1 MRKITL
7 LTILLIFSAIYSN
20 AQESD
25 YVTSIDR
32 SVQPKQGETPTI
44 DLKQPKTFKLKNG
57 LTVLVVEDN
66 KLPTFSV
73 RISIDNPPSFEGDK
87 AGLNNLSS
95 SLFGEGSKN
104 INKDVFNEEVDYL
117 GATISLGMGFAYAN
131 GLSKHKER
139 IFELLSEAS
148 LSPNFLEEDL
158 NKEKDILITNLKSQE
173 NSPSAIAQRVT
184 GILAYSKDHPYGEYF
199 TEESVNNITIQD
211 IENNYDKMFKPNNA
225 YMVISGDVD
234 FEEVKNL
241 VTNNF
246 KKWKPA
252 KKDLNSQIVDVE
264 DVSTTEVNF
273 IDMPDAVQSELRVLN
288 ITNLRTNS
296 PDHHAT
302 LVANYILGGAFG
314 SYLNMNLREENG
326 WTYGAG
332 SSIARNKWTKATF
345 RASTSV
351 RNAVTDSAVVET
363 LKEINRI
370 RNEYVTDEM
379 LSNAKAKFLGN
390 FIMSTEDK
398 SLLADFAVNIET
410 QDLPKDFYE
419 TFISKINEVTKE
431 DVMRVSKKYLKPE
444 NLRIIVVGKGSE
456 VADKLEAVNYNGKLL
471 PVRYFNKMG
480 EQIEKPVFNKEI
492 SSDITAETVINKY
505 IEKIGGSEK
514 LNSVST
520 ISLEASVTIPGAPF
534 KPKAIIKEKSPNL
547 TSMEMS
553 VEGMG
558 TLMKQKFDGNNGYME
573 QMGQKIPMENDQL
586 ESERGQKGLFDEL
599 YMDTASMEIVSLG
612 PVDGKDAYKIKTKE
626 NSFNYYDAESGL
638 LIMTEESTTQGGNT
652 ITSITKFSDYRE
664 VDGILY
670 AFKREINAGPQKIEF
685 EITNVIFNEEI
696 SDEFFK

>member
-1 MRKITL
+1 M
-7 LTILLIFSAIYSN
+7 
-20 AQESD
+20 
-25 YVTSIDR
+25 
-32 SVQPKQGETPTI
+32 
-44 DLKQPKTFKLKNG
+44 
-57 LTVLVVEDN
+57 
-66 KLPTFSV
+66 
-73 RISIDNPPSFEGDK
+73 
-87 AGLNNLSS
+87 SS
-95 SLFGEGSKN
+95 
-104 INKDVFNEEVDYL
+104 
-117 GATISLGMGFAYAN
+117 
-131 GLSKHKER
+131 
-139 IFELLSEAS
+139 
-148 LSPNFLEEDL
+148 
-158 NKEKDILITNLKSQE
+158 
-173 NSPSAIAQRVT
+173 
-184 GILAYSKDHPYGEYF
+184 
-199 TEESVNNITIQD
+199 
-211 IENNYDKMFKPNNA
+211 
-225 YMVISGDVD
+225 
-234 FEEVKNL
+234 
-241 VTNNF
+241 
-246 KKWKPA
+246 
-252 KKDLNSQIVDVE
+252 
-264 DVSTTEVNF
+264 TEVNF

-431 DVMRVSKKYLKPE
+431 DVMRVSQKYLKPE

-471 PVRYFNKMG
+471 PVKYFNKMG

-492 SSDITAETVINKY
+492 SSDITAETIINKY

-599 YMDTASMEIVSLG
+599 YMDTNTMEIVSLG

-685 EITNVIFNEEI
+685 EITSVIFNEEI

>member
-7 LTILLIFSAIYSN
+7 LTILLIFSTIYSN

-104 INKDVFNEEVDYL
+104 IKKDVFNEEVDYL

-148 LSPNFLEEDL
+148 LNPNFLEEDL
-158 NKEKDILITNLKSQE
+158 KKEKDILITNLKSQE

-234 FEEVKNL
+234 FEEVKSL
-241 VTNNF
+241 VNNNF

-252 KKDLNSQIVDVE
+252 KKELNSQIVDVK
-264 DVSTTEVNF
+264 DVNSTEVNF

-326 WTYGAG
+326 WTYGAR

-492 SSDITAETVINKY
+492 SSDITAETVISKY

-586 ESERGQKGLFDEL
+586 ESERGQKGLFVEL
-599 YMDTASMEIVSLG
+599 YMDTASMEIVSLS

-638 LIMTEESTTQGGNT
+638 LIMTEESTIQGGNT

-685 EITNVIFNEEI
+685 EITSVIFNEEI